1 MPEIIEATFPPDREP
16 TFATPSEAIAFSKS
30 IHRARGGERWSSCIG
45 RVIGAVDWAADCVA
59 LHLDNL
65 KVLHVGSAENR
76 VVLKIEDDL
85 ASNVP
90 SAPHPPGAVL
100 LRLSGKDI
108 LWKRAELMQALRGN
122 AIRRIQMSQT
132 GLFLYVANVGIV
144 AVNVLIDR
152 KLNRPFFF
160 WDLTD

>member
-65 KVLHVGSAENR
+65 KVLHVGSAE
-76 VVLKIEDDL
+76 IEL
-85 ASNVP
+85 SSKLRTIWRP
-90 SAPHPPGAVL
+90 MYPPPRIHPAQFCCG
-100 LRLSGKDI
+100 
-108 LWKRAELMQALRGN
+108 
-122 AIRRIQMSQT
+122 
-132 GLFLYVANVGIV
+132 
-144 AVNVLIDR
+144 
-152 KLNRPFFF
+152 
-160 WDLTD
+160 